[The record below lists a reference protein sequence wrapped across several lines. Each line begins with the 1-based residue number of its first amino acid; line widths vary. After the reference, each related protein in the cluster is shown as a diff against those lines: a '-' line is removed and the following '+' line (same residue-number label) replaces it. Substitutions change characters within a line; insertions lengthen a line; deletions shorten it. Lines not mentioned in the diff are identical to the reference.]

1 LSVHGPDDIID
12 HLFGS
17 EIVGVPEVK
26 NDIEK
31 FNEFLFN
38 KISVE
43 LATGQEVKSASESV
57 KTNIRVVEAIV
68 ADYLKLKTQFDNNGK
83 MLITNIYEKT
93 ANDYAEKAKQLGL
106 DANENP
112 NYKILLE
119 EIKKGKDLH
128 SKVAKYFL

>member
-1 LSVHGPDDIID
+1 MKKP
-12 HLFGS
+12 
-17 EIVGVPEVK
+17 
-26 NDIEK
+26 IEK